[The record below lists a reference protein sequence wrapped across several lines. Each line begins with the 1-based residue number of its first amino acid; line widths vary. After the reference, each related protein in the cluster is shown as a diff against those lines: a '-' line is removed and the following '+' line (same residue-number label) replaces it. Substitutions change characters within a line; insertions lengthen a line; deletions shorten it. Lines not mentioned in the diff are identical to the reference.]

1 MVGFIVQTGAPTR
14 TLQIGQ
20 RHKRQWAIDAERSE
34 TIYKPTPCGVCQG
47 VLMLPGI
54 LGTKVGMTHLFD
66 DNGRMVPVTVIQA
79 GPVVVTQ
86 IKTEETD
93 GYTAVQVGF
102 GEASEKRL
110 TFPKFGHLKKAGL
123 DHNVKTLKEFRLE
136 KTDGIELGQE
146 IDASIFEAGEKVTVT
161 GKSKGRGF
169 AGGVKRYHFKGQH
182 MTHGYM
188 THRRPLSN
196 GATGPQR
203 VFKGS
208 RRPGHMGD
216 ETVTQK
222 GLKVFKVDAERNLI
236 MVDGTVPGANG
247 SLVIINKV
255 AK

>member
-1 MVGFIVQTGAPTR
+1 
-14 TLQIGQ
+14 
-20 RHKRQWAIDAERSE
+20 
-34 TIYKPTPCGVCQG
+34 
-47 VLMLPGI
+47 MLPGI
-54 LGTKVGMTHLFD
+54 LGTKIGMTHLFTEE
-66 DNGRMVPVTVIQA
+66 GKMVPVTVIQA
-79 GPVVVTQ
+79 GPVYVTQ
-86 IKTEETD
+86 IKNPEID

-102 GEASEKRL
+102 GEVSDKHL

-123 DHNVKTLKEFRLE
+123 DHNVRTLKEFRMADTVGL
-136 KTDGIELGQE
+136 ELGQE
-146 IDASIFEAGEKVTVT
+146 IKADIFEAGEVVTVT

-169 AGGVKRYHFKGQH
+169 AGGVKRYHFKGQQ

-222 GLKVFKVDAERNLI
+222 GLKVVKVDAERNLI
-236 MVDGTVPGANG
+236 LVDGSVAGPNGA
-247 SLVIINKV
+247 LVIINK
-255 AK
+255 AAR